1 MELLIEAG
9 IPAGEV
15 LAMSTR
21 NAAIALGQ
29 ARDIGTIEVGKRAD
43 LVVID
48 GNPLA
53 DISNT
58 RRVTL
63 VIAKGVLLCPAAL
76 RSSVIASSVP
86 VCASH
91 GEKGR

>member
-1 MELLIEAG
+1 
-9 IPAGEV
+9 
-15 LAMSTR
+15 MSTR

-43 LVVID
+43 LVAID

-58 RRVTL
+58 RRVKL
-63 VIAKGVLLCPAAL
+63 VVAKGLLLCPAAL
-76 RSSVIASSVP
+76 RSSVTVSSVP

-91 GEKGR
+91 DEKGR